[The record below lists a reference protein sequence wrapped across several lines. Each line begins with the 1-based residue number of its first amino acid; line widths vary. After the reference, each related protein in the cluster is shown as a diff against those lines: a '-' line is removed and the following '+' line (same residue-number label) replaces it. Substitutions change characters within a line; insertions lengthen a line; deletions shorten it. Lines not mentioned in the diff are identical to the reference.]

1 MNYCEDDN
9 CINPSCNSHG
19 TGVCAQ
25 VDNCTNFFC
34 INRHSIKRTRPCT
47 NEFDIGTL
55 CENKQEC
62 NRLHVPKNTAI
73 LNLYDDRIFHW
84 IVDKLPHLQ
93 KYKGLLDI
101 KYMNNRT
108 YLTVNIEEPAAS
120 KLEAILKLSY
130 YQNLSFHPPI
140 SSELRMKVDRF
151 VYEEEK
157 ANVFISFD
165 DDESGYSTFFTFF
178 AMIKRYEKTF
188 EQILV
193 WLNEENMK
201 NSQLM
206 GSTFYNDPNQY
217 NQNYQQNSNY
227 YEPNNSNI
235 MNNQQQ
241 YHDNFNNNQQN
252 NNFMNN
258 HDHFNPHYPLQQNN
272 NFQQQYDN
280 FNQQQGHFNQQ
291 QNDHLQQQ
299 NNGNFMN
306 NQQQNASQNQLDQQQ
321 NDNFMNNQQ
330 QQQQQNGSFNRH
342 EHDQLQQNNNFQQQ
356 YDNYNQQQGHFN
368 QQQQNNDNFMNNQQQ
383 QQQNGSFN
391 QHEHD
396 SFNQNDQLQQNNNFQ
411 QQYDNFNQQQGH
423 FNQQQQQNGSQ
434 NQQDQQQRDNYMNN
448 QQQQNG
454 SFDQLQQSNFQQQYD
469 NYNQQ
474 QGHFNQQ
481 QNDHLQQQQQQN
493 NGNFMNQQQ
502 QKFDNF
508 NNNQQNNHNNEP
520 FNQNQ
525 YDPMYLEQQQ
535 QQQQQPG
542 YYCNDLPQNFENQA
556 NVSQNPMLHPV
567 QWKFLEREYK
577 IGEFYEYNY
586 NRGELLPKQQI
597 PNDLFEFITVNQPSF
612 SELKEHGI
620 LYENCCKKYL
630 NENGFN
636 PLDVAI
642 ESFENQIFLVTKT
655 RQLFIDIVPQLAFTR
670 DRSSSKVAPVC
681 KNLIDVS
688 QDKKKPEFFNE
699 FSSFMDFDYQKDEL
713 RIVATSFLAPEIK
726 NFEKKYSAWETKQVE
741 KNAKKQKYIKKAAAA
756 SKGNSKNQV
765 NRNQSRRNSNSPS
778 SGHKNTKQ
786 DKNQAKSKSSLKDSS
801 SGVNNSNSKE
811 KKKKLSENQLEYEY
825 FEDNELKI
833 SATKFFVTP
842 IQYKLLLESR
852 LDRKIETNCKYNSN
866 QYNLEF
872 KNVDRQFQNQVEG
885 YLASTISQKVQFP
898 NHFKLSFE
906 MKEFIINHANERI
919 KKAKLKDI
927 GIFLFTENKSWY
939 LIGIDNYFT
948 QAQNELNDVLNKSI
962 YVKEIDFSSDISSF
976 NTLNIDDLIKEA
988 PANSIYCKKIK
999 KSKILLLTCS
1009 KFVFDKF
1016 ERKISDLKSSPSSS
1030 DHKSSSF
1037 AQNPDDMFKFD
1048 SDDDNTDEDNDL
1060 DDLDEYL
1067 RDDIDDDFDDDIY
1080 DDDEEDLSASCLGNS
1095 AFSVPISD
1103 IAHIYLM
1110 QKKSI
1115 LDDLENRHNITLIL
1129 PPNSNVITMNKKD
1142 NAAIDDIKDFDGS
1155 LAEGAKYDCFT
1166 AESPLFEYTCGIIS
1180 DYDCILLPDGRLIGN
1195 RATMN
1200 CAVQEIDGILA
1211 QNQF

>member
-1 MNYCEDDN
+1 
-9 CINPSCNSHG
+9 
-19 TGVCAQ
+19 
-25 VDNCTNFFC
+25 
-34 INRHSIKRTRPCT
+34 
-47 NEFDIGTL
+47 
-55 CENKQEC
+55 
-62 NRLHVPKNTAI
+62 
-73 LNLYDDRIFHW
+73 
-84 IVDKLPHLQ
+84 
-93 KYKGLLDI
+93 
-101 KYMNNRT
+101 
-108 YLTVNIEEPAAS
+108 
-120 KLEAILKLSY
+120 
-130 YQNLSFHPPI
+130 
-140 SSELRMKVDRF
+140 
-151 VYEEEK
+151 
-157 ANVFISFD
+157 
-165 DDESGYSTFFTFF
+165 
-178 AMIKRYEKTF
+178 
-188 EQILV
+188 
-193 WLNEENMK
+193 
-201 NSQLM
+201 
-206 GSTFYNDPNQY
+206 
-217 NQNYQQNSNY
+217 
-227 YEPNNSNI
+227 
-235 MNNQQQ
+235 
-241 YHDNFNNNQQN
+241 
-252 NNFMNN
+252 
-258 HDHFNPHYPLQQNN
+258 
-272 NFQQQYDN
+272 
-280 FNQQQGHFNQQ
+280 
-291 QNDHLQQQ
+291 
-299 NNGNFMN
+299 
-306 NQQQNASQNQLDQQQ
+306 
-321 NDNFMNNQQ
+321 
-330 QQQQQNGSFNRH
+330 
-342 EHDQLQQNNNFQQQ
+342 
-356 YDNYNQQQGHFN
+356 
-368 QQQQNNDNFMNNQQQ
+368 
-383 QQQNGSFN
+383 
-391 QHEHD
+391 
-396 SFNQNDQLQQNNNFQ
+396 
-411 QQYDNFNQQQGH
+411 
-423 FNQQQQQNGSQ
+423 
-434 NQQDQQQRDNYMNN
+434 
-448 QQQQNG
+448 
-454 SFDQLQQSNFQQQYD
+454 
-469 NYNQQ
+469 
-474 QGHFNQQ
+474 
-481 QNDHLQQQQQQN
+481 
-493 NGNFMNQQQ
+493 MNQQQ

-525 YDPMYLEQQQ
+525 FDPMYLEQQQ
-535 QQQQQPG
+535 QQRQG
-542 YYCNDLPQNFENQA
+542 YYCNDLPPNFDPNFENQA

-577 IGEFYEYNY
+577 IGEFYEYDY
-586 NRGELLPKQQI
+586 SRRELLPKQQT
-597 PNDLFEFITVNQPSF
+597 PNDLIDFITVHQPLF
-612 SELKEHGI
+612 SDLKEHGI

-630 NENGFN
+630 HENGFN

-655 RQLFIDIVPQLAFTR
+655 RQLFENIFPQLVAFIR
-670 DRSSSKVAPVC
+670 DRLTCKVSPIC

-699 FSSFMDFDYQKDEL
+699 FSSCMDFDYQKDEL
-713 RIVATSFLAPEIK
+713 RILATSFLAPEIK
-726 NFEKKYSAWETKQVE
+726 NFEKKYSAWESKKV
-741 KNAKKQKYIKKAAAA
+741 KNQKFAKKAAAA

-765 NRNQSRRNSNSPS
+765 NRNQPRRNSNSPS

-811 KKKKLSENQLEYEY
+811 KKKKLSENQLAYEY
-825 FEDNELKI
+825 FEDDELKI
-833 SATKFFVTP
+833 SNTKFFVSP

-866 QYNLEF
+866 QYILEF

-927 GIFLFTENKSWY
+927 GIFLFSENKSWY

-948 QAQNELNDVLNKSI
+948 EGQNELNDVLNKSI
-962 YVKEIDFSSDISSF
+962 YMKEIDFSSDISSF

-1048 SDDDNTDEDNDL
+1048 SDDDNDL
-1060 DDLDEYL
+1060 DDDLDEYL